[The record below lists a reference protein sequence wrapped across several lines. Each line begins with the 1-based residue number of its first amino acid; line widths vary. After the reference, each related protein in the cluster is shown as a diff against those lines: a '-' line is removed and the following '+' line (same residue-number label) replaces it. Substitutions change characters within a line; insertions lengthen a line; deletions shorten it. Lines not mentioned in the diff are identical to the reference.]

1 MSWTP
6 ILVIAA
12 IAILVPTALV
22 AAFAST
28 KDTHQYSAH
37 YGKHGFTQE
46 PQEELLQLA
55 DAKHPSAD
63 SEQSSNGHFESLHH
77 GSAARYQQPVTEWP
91 TEL

>member
-28 KDTHQYSAH
+28 KDTYQYSAH
-37 YGKHGFTQE
+37 YSKHGFTQE
-46 PQEELLQLA
+46 TREELIQLGCAKAEVIESDRVEDTNPESTAGYERPVA
-55 DAKHPSAD
+55 D
-63 SEQSSNGHFESLHH
+63 
-77 GSAARYQQPVTEWP
+77 WP